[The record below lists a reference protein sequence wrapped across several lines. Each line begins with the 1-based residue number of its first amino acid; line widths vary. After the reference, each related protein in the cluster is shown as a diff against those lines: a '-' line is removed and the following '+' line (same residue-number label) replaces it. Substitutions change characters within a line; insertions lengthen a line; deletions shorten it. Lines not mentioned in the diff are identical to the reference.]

1 MPFYNNNH
9 CIEVLLMKTAGQL
22 CRELGI
28 RYYRLDYLIR
38 SGYVPEP
45 KRLDSG
51 QRVFTN
57 EDIKRIE
64 EKLFEMKAR

>member
-1 MPFYNNNH
+1 
-9 CIEVLLMKTAGQL
+9 MKTAGQL

-38 SGYVPEP
+38 SGYVPKP

-51 QRVFTN
+51 QRVFSE
-57 EDIKRIE
+57 EDIKKIK
-64 EKLFEMKAR
+64 EKLFEMASK

>member
-1 MPFYNNNH
+1 
-9 CIEVLLMKTAGQL
+9 MKTAGQL

-51 QRVFTN
+51 QRVFSD
-57 EDIKRIE
+57 EDIKIIK
-64 EKLFEMKAR
+64 EKLIEMSSK

>member
-1 MPFYNNNH
+1 M
-9 CIEVLLMKTAGQL
+9 EVSFMKTAGQL

-51 QRVFTN
+51 QRVF
-57 EDIKRIE
+57 EDEDVRKIKE
-64 EKLFEMKAR
+64 VLFERMAR